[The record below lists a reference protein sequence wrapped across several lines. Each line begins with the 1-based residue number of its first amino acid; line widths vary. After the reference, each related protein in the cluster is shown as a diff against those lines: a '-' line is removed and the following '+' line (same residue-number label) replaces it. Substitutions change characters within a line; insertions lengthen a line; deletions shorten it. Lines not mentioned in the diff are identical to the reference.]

1 MRLQI
6 NLSHLVEVPTKNFL
20 EGHKDDFA
28 TSLNKIKKIKRLFFS
43 NL

>member
-6 NLSHLVEVPTKNFL
+6 NLSHLVEVQTKNFL

-28 TSLNKIKKIKRLFFS
+28 TSIKKLELNIKGFGYS
-43 NL
+43 I